1 MNKSLTHKVEMDN
14 YSVIL
19 LYLFS
24 RPLYLVD
31 LNRQVSG
38 GSTRLNINFNEPITR
53 YYIRAF
59 LIFKIVK
66 AV

>member
-14 YSVIL
+14 YSVML
-19 LYLFS
+19 LLLFS

-38 GSTRLNINFNEPITR
+38 GRLD
-53 YYIRAF
+53 
-59 LIFKIVK
+59 
-66 AV
+66 

>member
-1 MNKSLTHKVEMDN
+1 MNKSLTHIVEMDN

-19 LYLFS
+19 LLLFS

-38 GSTRLNINFNEPITR
+38 GSTRLNINFNEPIT
-53 YYIRAF
+53 
-59 LIFKIVK
+59 
-66 AV
+66 

>member
-14 YSVIL
+14 YSVML
-19 LYLFS
+19 LLLFS

-38 GSTRLNINFNEPITR
+38 AALDWIFNFNEPIT
-53 YYIRAF
+53 
-59 LIFKIVK
+59 
-66 AV
+66 